1 MDGNAQKYWLLR
13 LFDGQ
18 GKCGWLKQ
26 LVSEPGAVP
35 NVVLAYERD
44 GAWKLH
50 SVYQAR
56 DVTRMLRRMGYK
68 VEKVEVNPL
77 RDKEDQ

>member
-1 MDGNAQKYWLLR
+1 MYGNAQKYWLLR
-13 LFDGQ
+13 LSDGQ

-26 LVSEPGAVP
+26 IVSEPGTVP
-35 NVVLAYERD
+35 NVVLAYER
-44 GAWKLH
+44 GEAWKLH

-68 VEKVEVNPL
+68 VERLEVNPL
-77 RDKEDQ
+77 KSKEGK

>member
-1 MDGNAQKYWLLR
+1 MDGQKYWLLR
-13 LFDGQ
+13 LSDVQ

-26 LVSEPGAVP
+26 IISIHGAPP
-35 NVVLAYERD
+35 NIVLAYER
-44 GAWKLH
+44 GEAWKLH

-68 VEKVEVNPL
+68 VERIEVNPL
-77 RDKEDQ
+77 RDKEGL